1 MSSLPISLADPA
13 PYNDTDMQG
22 APRDRVSDKHQPDD
36 AYDSRNPE
44 PTDHLSQQAP
54 MKLNLLTR
62 PVSSHEDLDAGFSF
76 TKAKPR
82 QHLDFGREP
91 KQSTAAHTN
100 DVSNLL
106 PPVTEKM
113 LSRNSP
119 PTSNVTEPTQ
129 DTATATSP
137 SKEASNK
144 VTVCAVPFPNIHGT
158 ASFEHVSTTGGATA
172 PVDPPP
178 SKIPTNDV
186 SMSADNTLVG
196 SDFNEVNSTHQQ
208 YTQDSAYPN
217 KLADTYYSL
226 SYPPNEVMSTSHHP
240 QNAPRTPAIKAPLVA
255 RTAVPGASRVTKNRK
270 KNVTGVPGNNAAFQ
284 PLPAAEDSNEE
295 MFFLLMNRIRQD
307 RRESEAKDAALETS
321 NRQCQM
327 LTAFND
333 DLDARL
339 HDVSRLCSDREAQL
353 SKIKAAKP
361 GWETKIRKLSE
372 YVKGLTNDHNRLRDD
387 ARDIREQSGE
397 ILKDKKCLH
406 DALQEVSQTTTEQHN
421 KSRKLVTEARHD
433 LEILEQKVQHQQS
446 DLRNEQELLVAERE
460 RNLQLEGQISDFAAG
475 AASQE
480 HLAELLL
487 GHRDTITGK
496 IDELLENTEIFRAAA
511 PAESQDHLR
520 PMLEQCLTVLQNLQ
534 SSDITKLENYEKLQD
549 SMRGYF
555 DWYVS
560 HAC

>member
-1 MSSLPISLADPA
+1 MITVSSLPISVADPA
-13 PYNDTDMQG
+13 PYNDTDMQ
-22 APRDRVSDKHQPDD
+22 PDD
-36 AYDSRNPE
+36 THNSRNPK
-44 PTDHLSQQAP
+44 PTDHLSQQTP

-76 TKAKPR
+76 AKAKPK
-82 QHLDFGREP
+82 QCLDFSREP
-91 KQSTAAHTN
+91 KQNTAAHAN

-106 PPVTEKM
+106 PPATEKM

-129 DTATATSP
+129 DTGTATSP

-144 VTVCAVPFPNIHGT
+144 VTVRAVPFPNIHGT
-158 ASFEHVSTTGGATA
+158 VSFEHASTTGGATA
-172 PVDPPP
+172 PIGPPP
-178 SKIPTNDV
+178 SKLPTNDV
-186 SMSADNTLVG
+186 SMSAGNIPVR
-196 SDFNEVNSTHQQ
+196 SDFNKVNSTHQQ

-217 KLADTYYSL
+217 RPPDTHYAL
-226 SYPPNEVMSTSHHP
+226 GYPPNEVMSTSHHP
-240 QNAPRTPAIKAPLVA
+240 QNAPRKPAIKAPCVA

-270 KNVTGVPGNNAAFQ
+270 KKVTGAPGNNAAFQ

-295 MFFLLMNRIRQD
+295 MFFLLMNRVRQD

-327 LTAFND
+327 LAALND

-339 HDVSRLCSDREAQL
+339 NDVSRLCSEKEAQL

-387 ARDIREQSGE
+387 ARDVREQSGE
-397 ILKDKKCLH
+397 ILKEKKCLH
-406 DALQEVSQTTTEQHN
+406 DALQEVSQTTTEQHK

-433 LEILEQKVQHQQS
+433 LEILEQKVQYQQS
-446 DLRNEQELLVAERE
+446 DLRNKQELLVAEQE
-460 RNLQLEGQISDFAAG
+460 RNLQLEGQISEFAAG

-480 HLAELLL
+480 HLTELLL
-487 GHRDTITGK
+487 GHRDTITRK
-496 IDELLENTEIFRAAA
+496 IDKLLEKTEIFRAAT
-511 PAESQDHLR
+511 PAESQDQLG

-534 SSDITKLENYEKLQD
+534 SSDAAKPENYEKLQD

-555 DWYVS
+555 DRYVS